1 MRYTKMNRREFLW
14 RIVRHKPGQP
24 LATSSGLDPYRPDLP
39 LSQEDALHLL
49 RRTTFGVSRAD
60 LGRATHMTPG
70 QAVAALFSNTS
81 APTPPRWATVDPT
94 TESFPSADA
103 RVQEYNRRYAELQQ
117 WWLQLMISD
126 GFSIREKLVFF
137 WHNHYCS
144 DYLKVY
150 YPQYMYLQ
158 NQTFRQMAWGNVREL
173 ARAMVADPAML
184 IYLDNVVSIKG
195 NPNENFARE
204 LLELFT
210 LGVNNYTEHDIV
222 EAARA
227 LTGWR
232 IQGMRGVFNPQLWD
246 PGIKEFLGQRGAFN
260 ADDIIRIIF
269 EQEQAARFIA
279 TKIYRTFVYDVPNPD
294 IVEQLAQ
301 ILRSNNFEL
310 RPMLEVLLTSEH
322 FFDHQL
328 RGAVIKSPIDFM
340 VGMCRQLNF
349 TQLPLSYG
357 VERMAKLTLELLF
370 PPTVEGWKGHHL
382 WINTNTYPLRE
393 RIAEYFIE
401 GKRND
406 NFQNFPAAPDVR
418 AFAQS
423 FESSSSARDFVRD
436 VARFLLPLEPGQNTQ
451 QYLLDALLLGAPEYE
466 WSLSMP
472 NVELRIRSLLKA
484 IMTLPEYQLL

>member
-1 MRYTKMNRREFLW
+1 MNRRDFLW
-14 RIVRHKPGQP
+14 RLVSNPPTTP
-24 LATSSGLDPYRPDLP
+24 LGITTGLDPYKPDQL
-39 LSQEDALHLL
+39 LSQDDALHLL
-49 RRTTFGVSRAD
+49 RRATLGVSRQD
-60 LGRATHMTPG
+60 LARAQQMTTR
-70 QAVAALFSNTS
+70 QAVQALFSGNQ
-81 APTPPRWATVDPT
+81 TPNPPPWATIDPT
-94 TESFPSADA
+94 TENFPSPDA
-103 RVQEYNRRYAELQQ
+103 RQQEYYRRYAELQQ
-117 WWLQLMISD
+117 WWLRRMITEG
-126 GFSIREKLVFF
+126 GFSILEKLVFF

-184 IYLDNVVSIKG
+184 IYLDNVASIKG

-210 LGVNNYTEHDIV
+210 LGVGHYTEHDIV

-232 IQGMRGVFNPQLWD
+232 IQGMRGVFNQQLWD
-246 PGIKEFLGQRGAFN
+246 PGVKDFLGRRGTFN
-260 ADDIIRIIF
+260 ADDIIAIIF
-269 EQEQAARFIA
+269 EQDQAARFIA

-301 ILRSNNFEL
+301 LLKANNYEL
-310 RPMLEVLLTSEH
+310 RPMLETLLMSEH
-322 FFDHQL
+322 FFDPAF
-328 RGAVIKSPIDFM
+328 RGALIKSPIEFM
-340 VGMCRQLNF
+340 VGLCRQLSF
-349 TQLPLSYG
+349 AELPLDYG
-357 VERMAKLTLELLF
+357 IERMARLTLELLN

-393 RIAEYFIE
+393 RIAEYFAD

-406 NFQNFPAAPDVR
+406 NYQNFPTPPDVR
-418 AFAQS
+418 QFAAS
-423 FESSSSARDFVRD
+423 FSSNAVAREFVSD
-436 VARFLLPLEPGQNTQ
+436 VARFLLAIPPGPNAEA
-451 QYLLDALLLGAPEYE
+451 YLLDELLLGAPEYE

-472 NVELRIRSLLKA
+472 NVELRLRSLLKA
-484 IMTLPEYQLL
+484 IFTLPEYQLL

>member
-1 MRYTKMNRREFLW
+1 MNRRDFIW
-14 RIVRHKPGQP
+14 RLVRQHPNEP
-24 LATSSGLDPYRPDLP
+24 IATSSGLDPYRPESP
-39 LSQEDALHLL
+39 LNLDDALHLL
-49 RRTTFGVSRAD
+49 GRTTLGVSRAD
-60 LGRATHMTPG
+60 INRALTMTPR
-70 QAVAALFSNTS
+70 QAISALFSNTTQPS
-81 APTPPRWATVDPT
+81 PPAWATVDPA
-94 TESFPSADA
+94 TESFPSPDA
-103 RVQEYNRRYAELQQ
+103 RQQEYYRRYAELQR
-117 WWLQLMISD
+117 WWLQLMIND

-184 IYLDNVVSIKG
+184 IYLDNVASIKG

-210 LGVNNYTEHDIV
+210 LGVNHYTERDIV
-222 EAARA
+222 EASRA

-246 PGIKEFLGQRGAFN
+246 PGVKEFLGQRGNFN

-269 EQEQAARFIA
+269 EQDQAARFIA

-294 IVEQLAQ
+294 IVGQLAQ
-301 ILRSNNFEL
+301 LLKANNYEL
-310 RPMLEVLLTSEH
+310 RPVLEVLFASEH
-322 FFDHQL
+322 FFDPQV
-328 RGAVIKSPIDFM
+328 RGAVIKSPIEFI

-349 TQLPLSYG
+349 NQLPLDYG
-357 VERMAKLTLELLF
+357 VERMAKLTLELLN

-406 NFQNFPAAPDVR
+406 NFQNFPSAPNVR
-418 AFAQS
+418 AFAES
-423 FESSSSARDFVRD
+423 FSSNASARDFVRD
-436 VARFLLPLEPGQNTQ
+436 VARFLLAIEPGPRTHE
-451 QYLLDALLLGAPEYE
+451 YLLDALLLGAPEYE

-472 NVELRIRSLLKA
+472 NVELRLRSLLKA

>member
-1 MRYTKMNRREFLW
+1 MNRREFFW
-14 RIVRHKPGQP
+14 RLVRQHPNEP
-24 LATSSGLDPYRPDLP
+24 IATDSGLDPYRPDSP
-39 LSQEDALHLL
+39 LSREDALHLL
-49 RRTTFGVSRAD
+49 GRTTFGVSRTD
-60 LGRATHMTPG
+60 LDRALTMTPG
-70 QAVAALFSNTS
+70 QAISALFSSTTQ
-81 APTPPRWATVDPT
+81 PTPPTWATVDPS
-94 TESFPSADA
+94 TESFPSPEA
-103 RVQEYNRRYAELQQ
+103 RFQEYYRRYTELQR
-117 WWLQLMISD
+117 WWLQLMITD

-158 NQTFRQMAWGNVREL
+158 NQTFRQMAWGNVRDL
-173 ARAMVADPAML
+173 ARAMVSDPAML
-184 IYLDNVVSIKG
+184 IYLDNIASIKG

-210 LGVNNYTEHDIV
+210 LGVNHYTERDIV

-246 PGIKEFLGQRGAFN
+246 PGVKEFLGQRGNFN

-269 EQEQAARFIA
+269 EQDQAARFIA

-301 ILRSNNFEL
+301 LLKANGYEL
-310 RPMLEVLLTSEH
+310 RPVLEVLLTSEH
-322 FFDHQL
+322 FFDPQV
-328 RGAVIKSPIDFM
+328 RGAVIKNPIEFI

-349 TQLPLSYG
+349 TLLPLDYG
-357 VERMAKLTLELLF
+357 VERMAKLTLELLY

-393 RIAEYFIE
+393 RIAEYFVE
-401 GKRND
+401 GKRNN
-406 NFQNFPAAPDVR
+406 NFQNFPAAPNVR
-418 AFAQS
+418 TFAES
-423 FESSSSARDFVRD
+423 FRSNASAREFVRD
-436 VARFLLPLEPGQNTQ
+436 VARFLLAFEPGPKTQ
-451 QYLLDALLLGAPEYE
+451 EYLLDALLLGAPEYE
-466 WSLSMP
+466 WNLSMP
-472 NVELRIRSLLKA
+472 NVELRLRSLLKA

>member
-1 MRYTKMNRREFLW
+1 MNRREFLW
-14 RIVRHKPGQP
+14 RILPHREGQP
-24 LATSSGLDPYRPDLP
+24 IATSTGLDPYKPDDV
-39 LSQEDALHLL
+39 LSEEDALHLL
-49 RRTTFGVSRAD
+49 RRTTFGVSRQDVA
-60 LGRATHMTPG
+60 RAQQMTTR
-70 QAVAALFSNTS
+70 QAVQALFSGNLD
-81 APTPPRWATVDPT
+81 PTPPAWATVDPL

-103 RVQEYNRRYAELQQ
+103 RQQEYYRRYAELQQ
-117 WWLQLMISD
+117 WWLQLMLGS
-126 GFSIREKLVFF
+126 GFSILEKLVFF

-158 NQTFRQMAWGNVREL
+158 NQTFRRMAWGNAREL

-184 IYLDNVVSIKG
+184 IFLDNVASIKG

-210 LGVNNYTEHDIV
+210 LGVNHYTEHDIV

-246 PGIKEFLGQRGAFN
+246 PGTKEFLGQRGAFN
-260 ADDIIRIIF
+260 ADDIIRIVF
-269 EQEQAARFIA
+269 EQDQAARFLA
-279 TKIYRTFVYDVPNPD
+279 TKFYRFFVYDVPDPA

-301 ILRSNNFEL
+301 ILKANDFEL
-310 RPMLEVLLTSEH
+310 RPMLETLLMSEH
-322 FFDHQL
+322 FFDPAF

-340 VGMCRQLNF
+340 VGLCRQLSYSD
-349 TQLPLSYG
+349 LPLAYG
-357 VERMAKLTLELLF
+357 IERMAKLSLELLN

-393 RIAEYFIE
+393 RIAEYFAD

-406 NFQNFPAAPDVR
+406 NFQNFPTAPDVR

-423 FESSSSARDFVRD
+423 FPSNGNARQFVRD
-436 VARFLLPLEPGQNTQ
+436 VARFLLAIEPGPKTLD
-451 QYLLDALLLGAPEYE
+451 YLLEQLLLGAPEYE
-466 WSLSMP
+466 WSLAMS
-472 NVELRIRSLLKA
+472 NVELRLRSLLKA
-484 IMTLPEYQLL
+484 IFTLPEYQLL